1 MDRSLAAFGFEDSD
15 AGSGLVNA
23 SPSLGPMT
31 AAIHNIS
38 ARNLHDINTAIP
50 DDRKF
55 LRTWRGQL
63 QEGLGQ
69 QHARMIR
76 FLLADASG
84 GADVTNSDVYRR
96 CCDVLAKYS
105 KPTWNFASSVRDL
118 ALPSTGG
125 GSAVATAT
133 DASGGGADADVER
146 DLGISLDALREI
158 QRKAVRLYVTAG
170 QRVCAAEGRLEE
182 KLRRLETIV
191 GRVNDLMFLEPTA
204 ELEAMAAPTRAYL
217 DSVIGKVAL
226 EEDYRALMDAYRR
239 FAALRSVV
247 GGAQFQRPA
256 VPTCSI
262 CMTKEVSQAVTPCG
276 HTFCEDCCRT
286 QMTGCYICRVQIR
299 DKIRLF
305 FA

>member
-15 AGSGLVNA
+15 AGSGLVSA

-31 AAIHNIS
+31 VAIHNIS
-38 ARNLHDINTAIP
+38 ARNLHDINTAVP

-55 LRTWRGQL
+55 LRTWRSQL
-63 QEGLGQ
+63 QECLGQ

-84 GADVTNSDVYRR
+84 ESDVYRR
-96 CCDVLAKYS
+96 CCDVLTKYS
-105 KPTWNFASSVRDL
+105 KPTWNFASSTRDL
-118 ALPSTGG
+118 ALPSVGG
-125 GSAVATAT
+125 GGAT
-133 DASGGGADADVER
+133 DASSGDADVER
-146 DLGISLDALREI
+146 ELGISLDALRDI
-158 QRKAVRLYVTAG
+158 QRRAVRLYVAAG

-204 ELEAMAAPTRAYL
+204 ELEAMAEPTRAYL
-217 DSVIGKVAL
+217 DSVLGKVAV

-239 FAALRSVV
+239 FAGLRSVV
-247 GGAQFQRPA
+247 GLSQFQRPGP
-256 VPTCSI
+256 PTCSI
-262 CMTKEVSQAVTPCG
+262 CMTKEVSQAVIPCG

-299 DKIRLF
+299 DKVRLF